1 MCLLNYLDGSSNDR
15 VRGLLNLQNEVLASM
30 VRAFCAIISLSRE
43 GSG

>member
-1 MCLLNYLDGSSNDR
+1 MYLLDYLDEPSNNR

-30 VRAFCAIISLSRE
+30 VRVFCAIISLSRE